1 MKPEKDNDV
10 IQIPISFDIS
20 SKGLI
25 EANGRVFW
33 VILIIVFW
41 IISSIFIVIAS
52 PVFFKLF
59 YPILSF
65 IILLFI
71 TRFLVLRET
80 YFKNKRKELLEN
92 NYLFKHTIFWNICDF
107 NNRYPYTVQYANN
120 KKAIFVALNHGVT
133 TNSNNST
140 IYNHHDYIAEA
151 YQQLAKKNIPYM
163 HIDYMSTVDKDD
175 RMKDL
180 FNWAEKAD
188 NSDLGELLT
197 IFFDNMQSIMK
208 QTYTSHDVYVFFF
221 NEKDDLFWSELKPI
235 LSTMLKA
242 KYKGYKVLNKSE
254 IGDLAKE
261 LMNINEFC
269 PQAASEE
276 IFKDIKD
283 NNFIKVIWV
292 ESDGVR
298 TRINKTK
305 EELEETKRTAI
316 AEYKA
321 QKLFRK
327 EQRKKNKLT
336 KRKSINTHI
345 KKLLKKDSAI
355 ESTVEDEERII
366 LLKKDDEVV
375 KESDIDKGDKK

>member
-1 MKPEKDNDV
+1 MKPERDNDV

-41 IISSIFIVIAS
+41 IISSIFVIVAS
-52 PVFFKLF
+52 PGFLKLF
-59 YPILSF
+59 YPIISF

-71 TRFLVLRET
+71 TRFLVLREM

-92 NYLFKHTIFWNICDF
+92 NYLFKHTIFWNICDVTD
-107 NNRYPYTVQYANN
+107 RYPYIAQYENN

-133 TNSNNST
+133 TNNNKAT
-140 IYNHHDYIAEA
+140 VYNHHDYIAEA
-151 YQQLAKKNIPYM
+151 YQQLAKKNIRYM
-163 HIDYMSTVDKDD
+163 HIDYMSTVDKDE

-180 FNWAEKAD
+180 FNWAEATD

-197 IFFDNMQSIMK
+197 IIFDNMQSIMK
-208 QTYTSHDVYVFFF
+208 QTYTSYDVYVFFF

-235 LSTMLKA
+235 LSIMLKA
-242 KYKGYKVLNKSE
+242 KYKSYKVLNKSE

-261 LMNINEFC
+261 LMNIDEFS

-292 ESDGVR
+292 ESDGIR

-316 AEYKA
+316 AEHKA

-336 KRKSINTHI
+336 KKKSINTLI
-345 KKLLKKDSAI
+345 RKLLKKESAI
-355 ESTVEDEERII
+355 KNTVKDEERII
-366 LLKKDDEVV
+366 SLKKDNEVI
-375 KESDIDKGDKK
+375 KESDIDKYKDK

>member
-25 EANGRVFW
+25 EANGRFFW
-33 VILIIVFW
+33 VILIIIFW
-41 IISSIFIVIAS
+41 IISSIFVIIAS
-52 PVFFKLF
+52 PVFFKLC

-71 TRFLVLRET
+71 TRFLVLREM

-92 NYLFKHTIFWNICDF
+92 NYLFKHTIFWNICDVTD
-107 NNRYPYTVQYANN
+107 RYPYVAQYENN
-120 KKAIFVALNHGVT
+120 KKAIFVALNNGVT
-133 TNSNNST
+133 TNSNHDA

-151 YQQLAKKNIPYM
+151 YQQLAKKNIRYM
-163 HIDYMSTVDKDD
+163 HIDYMSTVDKDE
-175 RMKDL
+175 RMKNL
-180 FNWAEKAD
+180 FDWAEATN

-197 IFFDNMQSIMK
+197 IFFDHMQSIMR
-208 QTYTSHDVYVFFF
+208 QTYTSYDVYVFFF

-235 LSTMLKA
+235 LATMLKA

-254 IGDLAKE
+254 IGNLAKE

-269 PQAASEE
+269 PESTSEE

-292 ESDGVR
+292 ESDGVK

-305 EELEETKRTAI
+305 EELEETKRTAM

-321 QKLFRK
+321 QKLF
-327 EQRKKNKLT
+327 KKGQKKKKKLT
-336 KRKSINTHI
+336 KKKSITI
-345 KKLLKKDSAI
+345 AIRKLLKKELPI
-355 ESTVEDEERII
+355 ENTIEDEERII
-366 LLKKDDEVV
+366 LLKKDNETIE
-375 KESDIDKGDKK
+375 ESDIDNENKK